1 MTGTFEASRGAVMG
15 YQVDQWHDLFVAI
28 AGAAATLAGL
38 IFVAVSINLRQILK
52 GPALPSLAARS
63 LAVLIALV
71 LMCTFALAP
80 GQSRTVLGVEILI
93 VGILLSA
100 GVTITTIRTMGQRA
114 AQAAQDDRDDED
126 HEFRRWWQISHIIIG
141 LHCTTPMVVCGI
153 SLLAGAGGGLYWAL
167 AEIVAGLVASVTYAW
182 VLLVEILR

>member
-1 MTGTFEASRGAVMG
+1 MA
-15 YQVDQWHDLFVAI
+15 YQPEQWHDLFVAI
-28 AGAAATLAGL
+28 AGSAATLAGL

-52 GPALPSLAARS
+52 GAALPSLAARS

-80 GQSRTVLGVEILI
+80 GQSRTILGTEILV
-93 VGILLSA
+93 VGVVLFA
-100 GVTITTIRTMGQRA
+100 GVTITTIRTMNPRPTSA
-114 AQAAQDDRDDED
+114 DDDDED
-126 HEFRRWWQISHIIIG
+126 GEFQRWWQISHIIIG
-141 LHCTTPMVVCGI
+141 VLCTTPMVVTGI

-167 AEIVAGLVASVTYAW
+167 AEIVSGLVASVTYAW